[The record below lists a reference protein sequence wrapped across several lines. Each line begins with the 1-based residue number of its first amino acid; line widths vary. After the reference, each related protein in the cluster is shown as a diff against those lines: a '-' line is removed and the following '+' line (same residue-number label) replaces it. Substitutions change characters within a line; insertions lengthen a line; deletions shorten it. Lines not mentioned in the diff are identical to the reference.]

1 MVKSFVYVNN
11 KNNNKAWGLGLL
23 QRCVYFLKTK
33 MWYETHGV
41 SINLCLHF
49 FFMGD
54 LHIYWNCTKTT
65 ILLKKKGNTL
75 KEYT

>member
-49 FFMGD
+49 F
-54 LHIYWNCTKTT
+54 LWEIYIFIETAPKVQFY
-65 ILLKKKGNTL
+65 LKKKVIR
-75 KEYT
+75 